1 MSQLINLAL
10 KDTSDNLG
18 RSSSAQYQV
27 KHYFDSTLRGLQE
40 ECVTL
45 NNVIAMLKEN
55 ETDNAK
61 ALDKLNKA
69 VDVNRARYT
78 ETIKT
83 AGQIDVAIDSLN
95 RASTWISALEV
106 ELKA

>member
-1 MSQLINLAL
+1 MTQLIDLAL
-10 KDTSDNLG
+10 KDTTANLN
-18 RSSSAQYQV
+18 RSSSSQYQV

-45 NNVIAMLKEN
+45 NNVIAMLKAN

-61 ALDKLNKA
+61 ALEKLEKA
-69 VDVNRARYT
+69 VEVNRARYT
-78 ETIKT
+78 ETVKT
-83 AGQIDVAIDSLN
+83 ANQLETAIDSLN
-95 RASTWISALEV
+95 RASTWITALTD